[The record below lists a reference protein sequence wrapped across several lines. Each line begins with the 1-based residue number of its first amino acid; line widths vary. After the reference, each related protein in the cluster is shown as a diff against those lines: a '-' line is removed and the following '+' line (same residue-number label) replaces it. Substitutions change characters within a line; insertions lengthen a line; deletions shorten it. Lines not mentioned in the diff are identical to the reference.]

1 MPESS
6 EKSRSSKDKEQ
17 QLPEQDQQYKP
28 SDPVAGSGTSDA
40 PEQKPNGDIDT
51 PAEETENPEEFPSW
65 LFELESKA
73 VTTPSETALNES
85 GPKVAASSQG
95 SNSTDT
101 SDEGMH
107 KDLPDWLKQDHV
119 IKPQVQQQSIPDDE
133 LPDWL
138 KQGLE
143 EMSLS
148 SEDMVDQAHLEG
160 ATKPE
165 DEPGLPA
172 ISGVDDA
179 FTEEMSTL
187 GPAAQG
193 SEPLAE
199 VRLALKDEEQS
210 KAQEERSGL
219 LTKMTGWFLASSQ
232 LKRDSSEKPSEE
244 VSESV
249 PVEPLATSAEEE
261 LADVPEDISAE
272 LLTNRLGEFDSESQ
286 QDDEALSHLKSSIF
300 ADDFDEILTDESDA
314 REVYTSAEGEAEII
328 GDEQPIDKELR
339 REILSDIESTSQGQT
354 AQLPGEEKGGKG
366 FLKGL
371 FGAKKADGSPD
382 PTISDQ
388 EIERR
393 LLLGLTAA
401 SISETK
407 PDENST
413 SLQDDAIAELEQSS
427 VFYQEQ
433 GADSSFL
440 ADYSDE
446 ESSIEEPETY
456 SLSEYEVPEDQL
468 EGEESLPTESEEGI
482 ITEAEVGADS
492 EVSYPEMRELA
503 LHDYDETPQEPKGN
517 AVNIFVQK
525 TIRYIE
531 DLSPLQKISLAVLF
545 IVDVGF
551 VALLAAILVLSNMTV
566 VVAQPTAPPA
576 PTAYI
581 NAPFPTQV
589 ILPGGWTFNLTPVT
603 LREGMWANQ
612 GAEWLQGSE
621 ITKWV
626 ALPWSKQLE
635 AVVVTFGPEE
645 QIELIMSNLDRLKYK
660 VESVQEVP
668 VDKVRELNRN
678 TPSLLLILANKD
690 SDTRLVVIGSLVSDE

>member
-6 EKSRSSKDKEQ
+6 EKSRSRKKKDQ
-17 QLPEQDQQYKP
+17 QLPEQDQQYEP
-28 SDPVAGSGTSDA
+28 TGSVTGSGKSDA
-40 PEQKPNGDIDT
+40 PEPKPNRDIERS
-51 PAEETENPEEFPSW
+51 AEETANPEEFPSW

-73 VTTPSETALNES
+73 VTVPSETAITENS
-85 GPKVAASSQG
+85 PNITASSQV
-95 SNSTDT
+95 SKSTDT
-101 SDEGMH
+101 SDEVMH
-107 KDLPDWLKQDHV
+107 EDLPDWLKQDHV
-119 IKPQVQQQSIPDDE
+119 IKPQVEQQTIPEDE

-143 EMSLS
+143 EMAISP
-148 SEDMVDQAHLEG
+148 EDMVEPAHLEG
-160 ATKPE
+160 ATQPE
-165 DEPGLPA
+165 SEPGLPG

-179 FTEEMSTL
+179 LTEEISTVE
-187 GPAAQG
+187 PAAKG

-219 LTKMTGWFLASSQ
+219 LTKMTGWLLASSQ
-232 LKRDSSEKPSEE
+232 LKRDTSEKPSEE

-249 PVEPLATSAEEE
+249 TVESLATSAEEE
-261 LADVPEDISAE
+261 LADVPEEISAE
-272 LLTNRLGEFDSESQ
+272 LLTSRLGEFDFESQ
-286 QDDEALSHLKSSIF
+286 QDDEALSHFKSSIF
-300 ADDFDEILTDESDA
+300 ADDFDEILADESDTQ
-314 REVYTSAEGEAEII
+314 EVYTSAEVEAGRI

-339 REILSDIESTSQGQT
+339 KEILSDIEPSSQSQT
-354 AQLPGEEKGGKG
+354 AHLSGEEKGGKG

-371 FGAKKADGSPD
+371 FGAKKADGSQD
-382 PTISDQ
+382 PSISDQ

-393 LLLGLTAA
+393 LLLGLSAA
-401 SISETK
+401 SLSETE

-413 SLQDDAIAELEQSS
+413 SLQDDEIAELEQSS
-427 VFYQEQ
+427 VFFQEQ

-440 ADYSDE
+440 ADYTDE
-446 ESSIEEPETY
+446 ESSSEEPETY
-456 SLSEYEVPEDQL
+456 YLTGYEEPEDQL
-468 EGEESLPTESEEGI
+468 EGEEDLPTESEEGI
-482 ITEAEVGADS
+482 LEEAAAGADRG
-492 EVSYPEMRELA
+492 VGYPEMRELA
-503 LHDYDETPQEPKGN
+503 LHDYVETPQEPKGN

-551 VALLAAILVLSNMTV
+551 VALLAVILILSNMP
-566 VVAQPTAPPA
+566 VVAVQPTATPA
-576 PTAYI
+576 PTAFI
-581 NAPFPTQV
+581 NTPFPTQV

-603 LREGMWANQ
+603 LREGLWANQ

-626 ALPWSKQLE
+626 ALPWNKQLE
-635 AVVVTFGPEE
+635 AVVVTFGPDD
-645 QIELIMSNLDRLKYK
+645 QIDLVMSNLDRLKYK

-668 VDKVRELNRN
+668 VEKVLELNRS
-678 TPSLLLILANKD
+678 TPSLVLILANKD
-690 SDTRLVVIGSLVSDE
+690 SDTRVVVIGSLVTDE